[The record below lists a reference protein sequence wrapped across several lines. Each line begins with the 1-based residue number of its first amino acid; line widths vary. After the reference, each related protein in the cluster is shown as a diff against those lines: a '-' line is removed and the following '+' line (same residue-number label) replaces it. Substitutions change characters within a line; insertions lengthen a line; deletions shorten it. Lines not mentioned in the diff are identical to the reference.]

1 MRTVL
6 LAYERDQDYS
16 RIETLLQ
23 TRGYR
28 VIRARSGVEA
38 IEVARNDSPQ
48 VIVSDVLL
56 PRLDGFALCRRLKE
70 DPILQH
76 LPVLLHSFRVSG
88 AKYEAFAAEV
98 GAEKFLS
105 DRTTLE
111 ELAAALD
118 SLKPGSGTMRMPA
131 VVPELLERREQ
142 DRQRLREL
150 EQRLR
155 VAEAANQQLTAD
167 ERQAV
172 ALAEREARE
181 RTEALAADSEKIRS
195 LLAKVAELE
204 KEQQRLTADGAGQL
218 ASLQARIDE
227 LEGER
232 EQLSTAA
239 AEQTRELQARIDEL
253 EGERDRG
260 SAATSEKLQSLQ
272 TRIDALELER
282 DQRSAASAEKIQSL
296 QARIV
301 ELERVREE
309 LTEAARKARG
319 ALSESQAGL
328 AKVSVL
334 EKRLAELQTGR
345 AKARAEAED
354 GRRAFAAQPMPTWL
368 CDMVTGELHAVS
380 DAAAALVATE
390 NDQLIGRPLQD
401 VLPGLDLGKDAP
413 RPSFI
418 SYSREDGRELELE
431 VSRQSVS
438 HGGRA
443 CWLLTTRDVT
453 SEKAGDMERVQR
465 EQMLQAIEKSPV
477 ASSLVDDEGRLI
489 YLNEAFASLLG
500 IEAGAALG
508 KLQSEFEVSGSAEGT
523 IRTAPMGESG
533 VMVQSARWRRA
544 DGTDFEVELTSS
556 PLIGAPPARVVTAR
570 DVSAAVLGS
579 ARSAREHKC
588 LLTLLDLAQQAHTL
602 TEKEVAAKAAELA
615 RRLTDSGCSAF
626 FVAIKEGKELE
637 LCSAQPD
644 SADADGTLPAAG
656 HWRGAPTRGTALQ
669 ECLASGKSVTRE
681 VKEDAGALL
690 ETGLP
695 ETFSRQ
701 LVTPVLEGKRP
712 TSALLLVG
720 KPVPYDDDDRRIAA
734 LIADAAWQALRRRR
748 SHAEVISAMEHMERV
763 MLGSVDALANLA
775 DAQDSCKRGR
785 ARRVADLAAGI
796 ATTLGLPGHTVRG
809 VRVVGQLI
817 DVGMLQIPREI
828 LWQPGQLTDAEF
840 ELVKTH
846 AERGYETLRRIEFPW
861 PVAEAVRQH
870 HEHVDGTG
878 YPQGLAGDEIL
889 LEARIVAV
897 ADAVEAM
904 LSPRPQRDALTLQAC
919 LDELQSQAGR
929 RYDARAVKACV
940 KLLQDREARAEGEAA
955 ESQIA

>member
-88 AKYEAFAAEV
+88 PKYEAFAAEV

-172 ALAEREARE
+172 AVAEREARE
-181 RTEALAADSEKIRS
+181 RTEAIAADSEKIRS
-195 LLAKVAELE
+195 LLATVAELE
-204 KEQQRLTADGAGQL
+204 KEQQRLSADGAGQVE
-218 ASLQARIDE
+218 SLQARIDE
-227 LEGER
+227 LEAER
-232 EQLSTAA
+232 EQRSAAA

-253 EGERDRG
+253 EAERDQL
-260 SAATSEKLQSLQ
+260 SAATSDKLQSLQ
-272 TRIDALELER
+272 TRIDALERER
-282 DQRSAASAEKIQSL
+282 DQRAAASSEKIQSL

-319 ALSESQAGL
+319 ALAESQAGL

-345 AKARAEAED
+345 AKAHAEAED
-354 GRRAFAAQPMPTWL
+354 ARRAFAAQPIPTWL
-368 CDMVTGELHAVS
+368 CDMATGELHAVS

-390 NDQLIGRPLQD
+390 NDQLVGRPLSD
-401 VLPGLDLGKDAP
+401 VLPALDLGKGAP
-413 RPSFI
+413 QPSFI
-418 SYSREDGRELELE
+418 SYSPEEGRTLELE
-431 VSRQSVS
+431 VRRQSVS
-438 HGGRA
+438 YGGRA

-453 SEKAGDMERVQR
+453 AEKAGDVERSQR

-489 YLNEAFASLLG
+489 YLNEAFARLLG
-500 IEAGAALG
+500 IDANSAIG
-508 KLQSEFEVSGSAEGT
+508 KLQSEFEVSGSGEGT
-523 IRTAPMGESG
+523 IRTAPARESG
-533 VMVQSARWRRA
+533 IMVQSARWRRT
-544 DGTDFEVELTSS
+544 DGSVFEVELTSS
-556 PLIGAPPARVVTAR
+556 PLTGVPPARVVAAR
-570 DVSAAVLGS
+570 DISAAVLGS

-588 LLTLLDLAQQAHTL
+588 LLALLDLAQQAHSL
-602 TEKEVAAKAAELA
+602 TEKEVGAKATELA
-615 RRLTDSGCSAF
+615 RRLTDSGSSAF
-626 FVAIKEGKELE
+626 FIAIKDGKELE

-656 HWRGAPTRGTALQ
+656 HWRGTPTRGTALQ
-669 ECLASGKSVTRE
+669 ECLASGKSVSRE
-681 VKEDAGALL
+681 VKEGAGVLL

-712 TSALLLVG
+712 AGLLLLAG
-720 KPVPYDDDDRRIAA
+720 KPVRYDDDDRRVAA

-840 ELVKTH
+840 ALVKTH

-904 LSPRPQRDALTLQAC
+904 LSPRPQRDALTLQGC